1 MPRVGLTGGI
11 STGKT
16 TVGAMFVDLGCRLI
30 DSDRITH
37 DLFEPGH
44 AVHEAVVD
52 EFGPGIRD
60 VEGRIDRRR
69 LGEIIFDDP
78 LRRVKL
84 NQLVHPAV
92 IERQKEFLDAVEAED
107 PAAVAIVDAALMIEV
122 GTYKNYDKVVVVIC
136 TLDQQRS
143 RLQKRAG
150 LSDQEIEKRIR
161 SQMPMEEKV
170 KYADFVVDNAGSLA
184 ATRSQVVAT
193 YEKLRGAA

>member
-1 MPRVGLTGGI
+1 VPRVGLTGGI

-16 TVGAMFVDLGCRLI
+16 TVGAMFVELGCRLI

-44 AVHEAVVD
+44 AVHEAVVG
-52 EFGPGIRD
+52 EFGTGIRD
-60 VEGRIDRRR
+60 GEGRIDRRR

-78 LRRVKL
+78 LRRAKL

-136 TLDQQRS
+136 TPDQQRS

-150 LSDQEIEKRIR
+150 LSDQDIEKRIR

-170 KYADFVVDNAGSLA
+170 KYADFVVDNAGSLD